1 MRHLVAAAALFATLS
16 APAHAQET
24 ERYRLERT
32 DTGFVRMDTATG
44 QMSVCEERSGQ
55 LVCRTSTDERV
66 AYEERIDDLERRVE
80 ALERQAGAGSDDGT
94 RVLPSEEEFERSLGY
109 MKRFFQNFFD
119 VVEDWEKGLRK
130 PDEEPVPDR
139 T

>member
-1 MRHLVAAAALFATLS
+1 MRRLVAAAALFATLS
-16 APAHAQET
+16 VPALAQET

-80 ALERQAGAGSDDGT
+80 ALERNAGASSDA
-94 RVLPSEEEFERSLGY
+94 LPSEEEFERSLGY

-119 VVEDWEKGLRK
+119 VVEDWERDLRT
-130 PDEEPVPDR
+130 PNEEPVPDR

>member
-1 MRHLVAAAALFATLS
+1 MRHLLVAAALFGTLTVPAL
-16 APAHAQET
+16 AQET

-32 DTGFVRMDTATG
+32 DTGFVRMDTSTG

-55 LVCRTSTDERV
+55 LVCRTSTDERA

-80 ALERQAGAGSDDGT
+80 ALERQAGASNDATDA
-94 RVLPSEEEFERSLGY
+94 LPSEEEFERSLGY

-119 VVEDWEKGLRK
+119 IVEDWERGLRS
-130 PDEEPVPDR
+130 PQDEPAPDR